1 MKFLVTGAS
10 GFVGGHVARR
20 LVRDGH
26 HVRALLRP
34 TSNRA
39 AIEDLALETI
49 TGDLSSA
56 AVLEQAMSGVDG
68 VFHVAAVYSFDPRD
82 RRAMHEGNVE
92 GTRRVLAAALVRG
105 VPRVVCTS
113 SMVTLSAAH
122 RAPDSVYAATKLEAE
137 RLALE
142 AARSGQDVVIVNPSG
157 VIGAA
162 DHKPTPTGRLIV
174 DYLNGKLPG
183 YVAGGFNAV
192 GTDDVAAGH
201 WLAFEKGKTGE
212 RYALT
217 GEDVTVKGV
226 LDQLSDITGL
236 PPVRL
241 RIPFPVAFAVA
252 AVAETACRLT
262 GRPAPLSREYVRAG
276 KTKPAPPSALP
287 CPPGYAPRP
296 IADSLRE
303 AVAWYRANGYARA

>member
-1 MKFLVTGAS
+1 
-10 GFVGGHVARR
+10 
-20 LVRDGH
+20 
-26 HVRALLRP
+26 
-34 TSNRA
+34 
-39 AIEDLALETI
+39 
-49 TGDLSSA
+49 
-56 AVLEQAMSGVDG
+56 
-68 VFHVAAVYSFDPRD
+68 
-82 RRAMHEGNVE
+82 
-92 GTRRVLAAALVRG
+92 

-113 SMVTLSAAH
+113 SMVTVSAT
-122 RAPDSVYAATKLEAE
+122 RGAPDSVYAATKLEAE
-137 RLALE
+137 RLAFE

-192 GTDDVAAGH
+192 NADDVAAGH
-201 WLAFEKGKTGE
+201 WLAFEKGKKGE

-226 LDQLSDITGL
+226 LDQLSALTGL

-252 AVAETACRLT
+252 AIAETACRLA

-276 KTKPAPPSALP
+276 KANPAPASVLP
-287 CPPGYAPRP
+287 FLPGYEPRP
-296 IADSLRE
+296 IAEGLRD
-303 AVAWYRANGYARA
+303 AVDWYVARGYAPGFRRAAKSSTSTLGCR